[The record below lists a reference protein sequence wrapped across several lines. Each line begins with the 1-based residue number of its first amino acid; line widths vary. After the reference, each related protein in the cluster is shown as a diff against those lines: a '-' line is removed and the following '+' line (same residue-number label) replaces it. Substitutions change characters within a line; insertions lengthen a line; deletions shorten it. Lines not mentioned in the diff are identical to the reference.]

1 MTDEIKTSTREEYY
15 EWAKKYITQGR
26 VRMGNAWERASPD
39 GKKARFV
46 AMLQTDMG
54 TEDII
59 LYVAGDPDDFMARLK
74 IHQVPP
80 IVISLSSE
88 IPEPVRR

>member
-1 MTDEIKTSTREEYY
+1 MTDEIKTSTSEELD
-15 EWAKKYITQGR
+15 EWRAKYITQER
-26 VRMGNAWERASPD
+26 VLMGNAWERASPD

-46 AMLQTDMG
+46 ALLQTDME

-59 LYVAGDPDDFMARLK
+59 LCVAGNPDDFMARLK